1 MASVLKPAESG
12 QSSSPSSSRRPIYPQ
27 VFPPGKAGDEMA
39 LMDAARNVRRFGAE
53 IRRRRIALGLRLIDL
68 APRAH
73 VSPNYIGKIEHG
85 HGGTDPSLGVAM
97 SIARGLGTDLQDLL
111 GGFHLLTPLGI
122 EAGRIFDA
130 LPARLQSTAMGFLRA
145 LDGVV
150 NGKGNGAAATRR

>member
-12 QSSSPSSSRRPIYPQ
+12 QSSSPSSSSRPIYPQ
-27 VFPPGKAGDEMA
+27 IFPPGKAGDEMA
-39 LMDAARNVRRFGAE
+39 LMDAARNVRRFGRE

-97 SIARGLGTDLQDLL
+97 AIANGLGTDLQDLL

-122 EAGRIFDA
+122 EAGRICDA

-145 LDGVV
+145 MDRLV
-150 NGKGNGAAATRR
+150 NGNGNGAAAEKR